1 MSEKNIYAQIL
12 DAIAEGESVSM
23 NTTIK
28 GESGRISEGLSRTL
42 EIVAQNRAEE
52 GLSVV
57 KPETV
62 KNGGD
67 FEISEPMLPKE
78 RLIVWAAVISRCRY
92 VSLHRNA
99 VLKFTWRTTD
109 PPLPTLRDFRGR
121 RACSAILLKTASSS

>member
-67 FEISEPMLPKE
+67 FEISDASK
-78 RLIVWAAVISRCRY
+78 
-92 VSLHRNA
+92 
-99 VLKFTWRTTD
+99 RTSD
-109 PPLPTLRDFRGR
+109 RFGR
-121 RACSAILLKTASSS
+121 RSYRAAGM

>member
-78 RLIVWAAVISRCRY
+78 RSDR
-92 VSLHRNA
+92 
-99 VLKFTWRTTD
+99 F
-109 PPLPTLRDFRGR
+109 GR
-121 RACSAILLKTASSS
+121 RSYRAAGM

>member
-42 EIVAQNRAEE
+42 KIVAQNRAEE

-57 KPETV
+57 KPGNG
-62 KNGGD
+62 KNSGD
-67 FEISEPMLPKE
+67 FEISNRCFQKE
-78 RLIVWAAVISRCRY
+78 RLIVLGGGHIRAA
-92 VSLHRNA
+92 
-99 VLKFTWRTTD
+99 
-109 PPLPTLRDFRGR
+109 GM
-121 RACSAILLKTASSS
+121 

>member
-42 EIVAQNRAEE
+42 EIVAQDRAEE

-67 FEISEPMLPKE
+67 FEISEP
-78 RLIVWAAVISRCRY
+78 
-92 VSLHRNA
+92 
-99 VLKFTWRTTD
+99 FTWRTTD
-109 PPLPTLRDFRGR
+109 PPLPMLRDFRGR
-121 RACSAILLKTASSS
+121 RACSAILLKTASGS